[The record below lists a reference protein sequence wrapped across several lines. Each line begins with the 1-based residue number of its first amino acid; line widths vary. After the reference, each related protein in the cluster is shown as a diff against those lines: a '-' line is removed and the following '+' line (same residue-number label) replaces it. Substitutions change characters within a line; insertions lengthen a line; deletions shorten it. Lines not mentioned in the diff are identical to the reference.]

1 MSFARPRPGHPSLL
15 PAPDDGYDGNC
26 DSYEGAIRQC
36 RRATVKITVL
46 GLGYIGLPTAA
57 MLAQAGHHVDGY
69 DIDAGRRSA
78 LRSNDFGSE
87 AEVCEIVASAVGSGK
102 LRFVDALTESNAFL
116 ICVPT
121 PTHGHKP
128 DLSYVESAT
137 RAITPLLRARD
148 AIVLEST
155 VPPGTVERVVAGTL
169 RSLGLDPDEYRIAH
183 CPERVIPGAI
193 VYELRTNAR
202 VIGGLRS
209 GDAEYAR
216 EIYASFVTAPIH
228 VTDCTT
234 AELVKVVEN
243 TFRDVNIAFA
253 NELALLCEELGVD
266 VWEAIRLANEHP
278 RVSILSPGPGVGGH
292 CIPVDPHFLANAN
305 PFVTEL
311 IQTARR
317 INERMPDAI
326 ARRVHSHVPIAPRD
340 ATITL
345 LGAAYKP
352 NVDDTR
358 ESPTERI
365 DELLRDRGYTTRI
378 YDPVARRF
386 SRPLCATVEEAVTGS
401 DALVLVTEHDVFRE
415 LDPFYLRQ
423 VMRNPIAICGRPCF
437 DAATWRSAGFTYY
450 VLGGKPSND
459 PVFAAT

>member
-1 MSFARPRPGHPSLL
+1 M
-15 PAPDDGYDGNC
+15 
-26 DSYEGAIRQC
+26 
-36 RRATVKITVL
+36 KITVL

-57 MLAQAGHHVDGY
+57 MLANAGHSVDGY
-69 DIDAGRRSA
+69 DIDPARRSS
-78 LRSNDFGSE
+78 LRLSDFGGE
-87 AEVCEIVASAVGSGK
+87 TEVRQIVESAVGSGN
-102 LRFVDALTESNAFL
+102 LRIVDTPTVSNAFL

-128 DLSYVESAT
+128 DLSFVESAT
-137 RAITPLLRARD
+137 LQIAPLLREKD

-155 VPPGTVERVVAGTL
+155 VPPGTVERVVAGAL
-169 RSLGLDPDEYRIAH
+169 RSIGMDPQDYRIAH

-193 VYELRTNAR
+193 IRELQTNPR
-202 VIGGLRS
+202 VIGGLQP

-216 EIYASFVTAPIH
+216 DIYASFVTAPMH
-228 VTDCTT
+228 VTNCVT

-266 VWEAIRLANEHP
+266 VWETIRLANEHP

-292 CIPVDPHFLANAN
+292 CIPVDPHFLSNAN

-317 INERMPDAI
+317 INERMPDLMV
-326 ARRVHSHVPIAPRD
+326 RRVMSHVALPARE

-358 ESPTERI
+358 ESPAERI
-365 DELLRDRGYTTRI
+365 DELLRERGYSTKI

-386 SRPLCATVEEAVTGS
+386 SRPLCPTLEEAVTGS
-401 DALVLVTEHDVFRE
+401 DALLLITEHDVFRSI
-415 LDPFYLRQ
+415 DPYKVAAL
-423 VMRNPIAICGRPCF
+423 MRNRTVICGRPGF
-437 DAATWRSAGFTYY
+437 DAADWRAAGFKYY
-450 VLGGKPSND
+450 VLGGQPSGER
-459 PVFAAT
+459 VLTAT

>member
-1 MSFARPRPGHPSLL
+1 M
-15 PAPDDGYDGNC
+15 
-26 DSYEGAIRQC
+26 
-36 RRATVKITVL
+36 KITVL

-57 MLAQAGHHVDGY
+57 MLANAGHNVDGY
-69 DIDAGRRSA
+69 DIDPARRAS
-78 LRSNDFGSE
+78 LRSSDFGGE
-87 AEVCEIVASAVGSGK
+87 TEVRQIVESAVSSGN
-102 LRFVDALTESNAFL
+102 LSIIDTPTVSDAFL

-128 DLSYVESAT
+128 DLSFVESAT
-137 RAITPLLRARD
+137 LQIAPLLRAKD

-155 VPPGTVERVVAGTL
+155 VPPGTVERVVAGAL
-169 RSLGLDPDEYRIAH
+169 GSIGLDPQNYRIAH

-193 VYELRTNAR
+193 IRELQTNPR
-202 VIGGLRS
+202 VIGGLQP

-216 EIYASFVTAPIH
+216 EIYASFVTAPMH
-228 VTDCTT
+228 VTNCMT

-253 NELALLCEELGVD
+253 NELALLCEELGAD
-266 VWEAIRLANEHP
+266 VWETIRLANEHP

-292 CIPVDPHFLANAN
+292 CIPVDPHFLSNAN

-317 INERMPDAI
+317 INERMPDLMV
-326 ARRVHSHVPIAPRD
+326 RRVTSHVALPPRE

-358 ESPTERI
+358 ESPAERI
-365 DELLRDRGYTTRI
+365 DELLRERGYSTKI

-386 SRPLCATVEEAVTGS
+386 SRPLCSTLEEAVIGS
-401 DALVLVTEHDVFRE
+401 DALLLITEHDVFRSI
-415 LDPFYLRQ
+415 DPYDVAAL
-423 VMRNPIAICGRPCF
+423 MRNRTVICGRPGF
-437 DAATWRSAGFTYY
+437 DAVAWRAAGFKYY
-450 VLGGKPSND
+450 VLGGKPSD
-459 PVFAAT
+459 ERVLTAT